1 MARPEMAT
9 VFVDVKEGVRLP
21 DNPHIKGHGLYDVL
35 YLRSEETKEKLHYYS
50 QETGMFE
57 LETIR
62 KINTSEIGYQCL
74 EYAPVSGV
82 WIPTRDD
89 SYGFNGTTMIIDKY
103 KNISIK
109 LIS

>member
-21 DNPHIKGHGLYDVL
+21 DNPHIKGHGLYDA
-35 YLRSEETKEKLHYYS
+35 LRLESEKTEEKLHYYS

-74 EYAPVSGV
+74 EYASVSGV

-89 SYGFNGTTMIIDKY
+89 AYDSNGMTMIVHKY
-103 KNISIK
+103 KNINVK
-109 LIS
+109 LNS